1 MNIEPNNIYKMDCL
15 EGLKLIPDNSIDLV
29 VTSPPYDNIRSYN
42 GNIDQWSFEKF
53 QNIAVEIYR
62 ILKNNAVCVW
72 IVADGTENGSETMTS
87 FRQALWFREIG
98 FSLYDTMIWEKP
110 SPAVPTEGRYYDVF
124 EYMFVFCNGNKP
136 KTLNL
141 ISDRINV
148 SVGSTARKE
157 TRSARED
164 REYKD
169 EKRVVAETSRRFNV
183 WHMGRGRNLSKHP
196 AVFPYELAA
205 DHIRSWSNEGDIVL
219 DPFSGSGTTCIAA
232 SNLGRKFI
240 GFEIDREYYDESL
253 SVINEVKKQVK
264 LF

>member
-1 MNIEPNNIYKMDCL
+1 MKKIYMIVSSDEYEL
-15 EGLKLIPDNSIDLV
+15 PEIVSESIVEMARRLGRNYQ
-29 VTSPPYDNIRSYN
+29 SLRS
-42 GNIDQWSFEKF
+42 DFCK
-53 QNIAVEIYR
+53 
-62 ILKNNAVCVW
+62 
-72 IVADGTENGSETMTS
+72 GS
-87 FRQALWFREIG
+87 
-98 FSLYDTMIWEKP
+98 
-110 SPAVPTEGRYYDVF
+110 
-124 EYMFVFCNGNKP
+124 KP

-148 SVGSTARKE
+148 SAGSIARKE

-164 REYKD
+164 RGYKD

-183 WHMGRGRNLSKHP
+183 WHIGRGKNMSKHP

-205 DHIRSWSNEGDIVL
+205 DHIKSWSNEGDVVL

-240 GFEIDREYYDESL
+240 GFEIDQEYYDESL